1 MFFSTLSFYDNFAEN
16 VVIFVVMSLAFF
28 QPKYL
33 KCGIAVKILDFAPS
47 MQNGVVLNLSSKL
60 SIKATDIDSG
70 WLPCCR
76 VNYWNKK

>member
-33 KCGIAVKILDFAPS
+33 KCGTAQKFSTKILNKADIRIY
-47 MQNGVVLNLSSKL
+47 QNFIINSAK
-60 SIKATDIDSG
+60 
-70 WLPCCR
+70 
-76 VNYWNKK
+76 NKRRKV